1 MWHSDSLRCL
11 QYFSRDKIRLTIVKI
26 LYKEVEEVQDL
37 IYNLISLAKKKK
49 KKKKKRKKNGPPKC
63 SLHAAIRAMISLQ
76 MGRITKK
83 DNDN

>member
-49 KKKKKRKKNGPPKC
+49 KEEEEEEEEKWASKML
-63 SLHAAIRAMISLQ
+63 SLCC
-76 MGRITKK
+76 
-83 DNDN
+83 N

>member
-11 QYFSRDKIRLTIVKI
+11 QYFSREEIRLTIVKI

-49 KKKKKRKKNGPPKC
+49 KKEEEEEEEKWASKRLSSCCN
-63 SLHAAIRAMISLQ
+63 
-76 MGRITKK
+76 
-83 DNDN
+83 